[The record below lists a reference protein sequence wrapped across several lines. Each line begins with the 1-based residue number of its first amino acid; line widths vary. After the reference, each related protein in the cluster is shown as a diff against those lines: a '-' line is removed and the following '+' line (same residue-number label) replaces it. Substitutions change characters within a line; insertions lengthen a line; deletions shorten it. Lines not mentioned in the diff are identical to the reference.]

1 MKLLPEN
8 PEFEEMQQICD
19 VRRHLNIK
27 TTSRIGP
34 CAAVRVC
41 VCVFTDRLLWKMFD
55 IITAELLIWCARKV
69 SYICQDIA
77 ENADHRTN
85 KGTARKPLK

>member
-19 VRRHLNIK
+19 VRRHLNII

-41 VCVFTDRLLWKMFD
+41 VCVFTDRLLWEMFD
-55 IITAELLIWCARKV
+55 NYSRNTYLVCEKSIIYMPRHC
-69 SYICQDIA
+69 
-77 ENADHRTN
+77 
-85 KGTARKPLK
+85 